1 MFQALDQRLG
11 YADVPIKRHVQV
23 AGTKSPFDGNW
34 VYWSKRLQHYPLLTF
49 RQAKLLKKQ
58 EEKCR
63 WCRLYFKQGDMI
75 EIDHKSH
82 VVMAAGMN
90 TAIFNCFMFIAMMK
104 RPQSMELSIQLV
116 QTVSMSTITLSRSR
130 VRSKVSR
137 TVLKTRR
144 SGDRMS

>member
-11 YADVPIKRHVQV
+11 YADLPIKRHVQV

-58 EEKCR
+58 EGKCR

>member
-58 EEKCR
+58 EGKCR

-137 TVLKTRR
+137 TVLKMRR

>member
-58 EEKCR
+58 EGKCR

-116 QTVSMSTITLSRSR
+116 QIVSMSTITLSRSR

>member
-1 MFQALDQRLG
+1 
-11 YADVPIKRHVQV
+11 V

-58 EEKCR
+58 EGKCR
-63 WCRLYFKQGDMI
+63 WCRLYFKQGDMT

-116 QTVSMSTITLSRSR
+116 QIVSM
-130 VRSKVSR
+130 
-137 TVLKTRR
+137 
-144 SGDRMS
+144 

>member
-58 EEKCR
+58 EGKCR